1 MIRPV
6 QKRFL
11 LRCGA
16 LAVALV
22 CAACSGSG
30 GTPAQ
35 SLSSAAPTSPVK
47 PFDAPPE
54 AATVGDTVSAEMKK
68 STAVHVKGSDG
79 PTKIDVQ
86 LNKDSASGSIEKD
99 GSEIPVVRV
108 GDKVWIKFTRGMAKL
123 AGRPAGARSPLDD
136 KWVSMAS
143 PMARGLGEGVKIFLD
158 RDFLVGAMADDLDQP
173 GYSASEPADVAG
185 TPAVRYKNGSRTI
198 FLEAAGSH
206 RLLQYESPEQGTM
219 EFTGWDQPV
228 PVQAPP
234 AAEIYSGPG
243 S

>member
-1 MIRPV
+1 MIRPLH
-6 QKRFL
+6 KRFL

-16 LAVALV
+16 IAAALV
-22 CAACSGSG
+22 CAACSSSG

-35 SLSSAAPTSPVK
+35 SPASAAPSSPVK
-47 PFDAPPE
+47 PADAPPD
-54 AATVGDTVSAEMKK
+54 AATVGDTVSAAMKK

-79 PTKIDVQ
+79 PTKFDVQ

-99 GSEIPVVRV
+99 GAEIPVVRV
-108 GDKVWIKFTRGMAKL
+108 GDKLWIKFTRGMAKI

-136 KWVSMAS
+136 KWVSMDS
-143 PMARGLGEGVKIFLD
+143 PMAQGLGEGVKIFLD
-158 RDFLVGAMADDLDQP
+158 RDVLVGAMADDLDQP

-185 TPAVRYKNGSRTI
+185 TPAVRYENGGRTI

-206 RLLQYESPEQGTM
+206 RLLRYESPKQGTM

-228 PVQAPP
+228 PAKAPP